1 MSEEKTSKVIIND
14 LKAPTFRGIFFVYFS
29 FNFYEIAL
37 LEYLY
42 SDHTNID
49 ETIALEL
56 LQQADKYS
64 IPNELKIVC
73 EKHVTKNIEAENY
86 VAIGKLAESVHA
98 TSLRDA
104 VVAFIARNM
113 KKIKPRKDFND
124 ISDALLRDSIVKFIV
139 K

>member
-1 MSEEKTSKVIIND
+1 
-14 LKAPTFRGIFFVYFS
+14 
-29 FNFYEIAL
+29 
-37 LEYLY
+37 LY
-42 SDHTNID
+42 SDHVEID
-49 ETIALEL
+49 DTIALDL
-56 LQQADKYS
+56 LQRAEKYS
-64 IPNELKIVC
+64 IHGELKNTC
-73 EKHVTKNIEAENY
+73 EKHLLKSIEPENY
-86 VAIGKLAESVHA
+86 VALGKLAESIGA